1 MTERNS
7 IASIT
12 ARLEERLA
20 QRLVDRIRPL
30 LAGRSAE
37 VQRAVLAGLAAEMLV
52 GRPGRIEAEA
62 NKAGDEGQAA
72 G

>member
-1 MTERNS
+1 MTEQET

-20 QRLVDRIRPL
+20 QRLVDQIRPL

-37 VQRAVLAGLAAEMLV
+37 VQRAVLAALAAEFPAEQTV
-52 GRPGRIEAEA
+52 KETGHGR
-62 NKAGDEGQAA
+62 
-72 G
+72 